1 MVGGYFFSLRA
12 RPIFHG
18 YFSFRGCK
26 WSFASQFCGLVCPI
40 YPKIAEMI
48 PNPGDPGSPEYYAFP
63 RVIFMASPTSAERNS
78 CVGFCA
84 GAICKS
90 SWTVWSEAFAFV
102 WGRFS
107 DFLTSL
113 NFCFKPLPWRE
124 FGFHTPTGESPGK
137 ELRCCWSWQ
146 DVAGVYHTVGSNGFR
161 ASFWLYYRTWLVSLV
176 KLHFFTVY
184 GMLPR
189 A

>member
-1 MVGGYFFSLRA
+1 MATLVFGAVNEALLHSFADLFAPFTPKLLKWSPTLGILAHLNTMR
-12 RPIFHG
+12 
-18 YFSFRGCK
+18 FRGLFS
-26 WSFASQFCGLVCPI
+26 WLRQLQPNVTHVLDFAQAPFARVHEQFEVKPLPLFG
-40 YPKIAEMI
+40 E
-48 PNPGDPGSPEYYAFP
+48 D
-63 RVIFMASPTSAERNS
+63 
-78 CVGFCA
+78 
-84 GAICKS
+84 
-90 SWTVWSEAFAFV
+90 
-102 WGRFS
+102 FS

-124 FGFHTPTGESPGK
+124 FGFRTPTGESPGK